1 VYLTKSG
8 YGQNG
13 TRNQEDLDKAA
24 EYALK
29 VIDESGRSLLPVYS
43 EIFRLKNNFSSES
56 LLAWHWVVS
65 NTWTSQNTLQSD
77 LALQGFSEF
86 GDTWGDWNGPSVDLQ
101 QAFGENALLTDRKS
115 TRLNSSHVKISYAVF
130 CLK

>member
-1 VYLTKSG
+1 LFSSRRRHTWFSRDWSSDVCSS
-8 YGQNG
+8 
-13 TRNQEDLDKAA
+13 DL
-24 EYALK
+24 
-29 VIDESGRSLLPVYS
+29 
-43 EIFRLKNNFSSES
+43 LKNNFSSES

-101 QAFGENALLTDRKS
+101 QAFGENALLTDRNNADLRRKA
-115 TRLNSSHVKISYAVF
+115 TMMMYGDE
-130 CLK
+130 